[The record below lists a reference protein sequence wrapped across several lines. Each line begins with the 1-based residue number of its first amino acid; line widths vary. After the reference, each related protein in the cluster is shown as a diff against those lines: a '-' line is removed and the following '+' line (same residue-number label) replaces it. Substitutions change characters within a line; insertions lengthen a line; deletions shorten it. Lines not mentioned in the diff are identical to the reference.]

1 MSSSNVSNTQH
12 LFSDL
17 SLKSNVR
24 NFVLQLRS
32 ERCTCKTIW
41 IELMEFVNHLQVNPV
56 PTVSYDK
63 SVCKKSPEI
72 YDLVRFQKAIMLKHI
87 QTQDQHFKNMY
98 DALTPQIE
106 EKIRAFKKLK
116 WKVHSSVVRVCCLS
130 SNTTNVYQTKS
141 RSVRVCELMN
151 CFTVISIFI
160 YEIIVYESYRN
171 NFFSKQNLFFTVWVI
186 KNAVHFIVVLWI
198 ILNTR
203 IQKNFIDNKS
213 CKIKTNLKWNIL
225 L

>member
-24 NFVLQLRS
+24 NFVLQL
-32 ERCTCKTIW
+32 TFKTFYMLDNLSWTNGIR
-41 IELMEFVNHLQVNPV
+41 IHLQVNPV
-56 PTVSYDK
+56 PNVSYDK

-72 YDLVRFQKAIMLKHI
+72 YDLVRFQKAIMLKHLE
-87 QTQDQHFKNMY
+87 TQDQHFKNMY

-116 WKVHSSVVRVCCLS
+116 WKVHRSVVQVCCLS
-130 SNTTNVYQTKS
+130 SNTTNAYQTKN

-160 YEIIVYESYRN
+160 YEIIVYGSVVTI
-171 NFFSKQNLFFTVWVI
+171 FSKTKLFFYRMSDT
-186 KNAVHFIVVLWI
+186 KMQFILVVLSI
-198 ILNTR
+198 IN
-203 IQKNFIDNKS
+203 
-213 CKIKTNLKWNIL
+213 
-225 L
+225 